1 MAISKI
7 LHMKDCGS
15 SFHGKHLK
23 SALEYITVPEKTQNG
38 RLVSAINCQVD
49 NAFEQMKETKKKF
62 NKTDKRQAYH
72 IILSFKEGEVSPDT
86 VFELTERFVKEY
98 LGNDYEAVFAVHD
111 NTEHPHSHIVFNS
124 VSFRDGKK
132 YHYQKG
138 DWEKYI
144 QPITNRLCK
153 EYGLSTIELDEES
166 GKRRGRDSYQEWNSY
181 RDGKFVWSRMVA
193 RDVDACIIQAASFE
207 SFVSMLENKGY
218 EVKNSL
224 NEKLEKENREFTE
237 QLEGKQNEVNK
248 GLQTIAQLRT
258 ELENLKKEMKI
269 MQDRNTDLE
278 QQILQRDEKRKYEEE
293 YETLYN
299 DISAKLYTGGYQIYT
314 SINMDAQAHLQSAVD
329 ENLAQYTGVN
339 DEGVYEF
346 QGAATCIDNATGKVV
361 AIVGG
366 RSQEYK
372 GYTLNRAYQS
382 YRQPGS
388 SIKPIL
394 DYTPLLERNF
404 YPETMVRDEPIESG
418 PVNSPDVYEGDI
430 TLRYAVEKSKNT
442 IAWKYFTEMSADT
455 CLTYLKNMDFKKI
468 VPEDYVPP
476 VSIGGMTYGVSAL
489 EMASAYTTLENEGIF
504 RSPTCITK
512 ITDASGNIIID
523 NIDYEHSKTTTI
535 EKKQIYQ
542 TNACR
547 MMTDMLKGV
556 LISGTGRNYNI
567 GNAICAAKTGTTNE
581 NKDVWFV
588 GYSRYYTTA
597 VWVGYDMPKEINDN
611 YGNTCSG
618 KIWNNFMTYMH
629 TDLPVTD
636 FPPYIMENGASS
648 NGEPVTEETTTE
660 EETEPQSVYTEE
672 TPQPELTVPTE
683 ETPESVTAPET
694 KETEEF
700 TEETTTYYSTTEG
713 YTSDNVAPGG
723 ADGGVYQEYWGE

>member
-7 LHMKDCGS
+7 LHMKDCGR

-23 SALEYITVPEKTQNG
+23 YALEYITVPEKTQNG

-132 YHYQKG
+132 YHYQKE

-218 EVKNSL
+218 EVKNANGEGKYLAVKPQGMKRFVRLKSLGEEYTEERIRQRIYEENISSYIKENKPRIVYCRVRRYKRAKMSGLQKKYYARLYRIGKLKKKAYSVAWKYRDEKKKMQKLQAQYQFLVKELTEMIRSLTEAVQSHTGNYEAIEKMLKQMETIRLDEAVAKNLTSL

-278 QQILQRDEKRKYEEE
+278 QQISQRDETIREQGQA
-293 YETLYN
+293 
-299 DISAKLYTGGYQIYT
+299 IIAK
-314 SINMDAQAHLQSAVD
+314 
-329 ENLAQYTGVN
+329 
-339 DEGVYEF
+339 
-346 QGAATCIDNATGKVV
+346 
-361 AIVGG
+361 
-366 RSQEYK
+366 
-372 GYTLNRAYQS
+372 
-382 YRQPGS
+382 
-388 SIKPIL
+388 
-394 DYTPLLERNF
+394 
-404 YPETMVRDEPIESG
+404 
-418 PVNSPDVYEGDI
+418 NS
-430 TLRYAVEKSKNT
+430 
-442 IAWKYFTEMSADT
+442 
-455 CLTYLKNMDFKKI
+455 
-468 VPEDYVPP
+468 
-476 VSIGGMTYGVSAL
+476 
-489 EMASAYTTLENEGIF
+489 
-504 RSPTCITK
+504 
-512 ITDASGNIIID
+512 
-523 NIDYEHSKTTTI
+523 TI
-535 EKKQIYQ
+535 EKYKSAEEKAADEQHHGRTDLQEETVEKQSEIEMKENYDSQAVGQ
-542 TNACR
+542 TQGAIPKQAATIPAGAIPVYANA
-547 MMTDMLKGV
+547 GGIPV
-556 LISGTGRNYNI
+556 
-567 GNAICAAKTGTTNE
+567 
-581 NKDVWFV
+581 
-588 GYSRYYTTA
+588 YYT
-597 VWVGYDMPKEINDN
+597 
-611 YGNTCSG
+611 
-618 KIWNNFMTYMH
+618 MTLVQDQKVLQRTDVDYMH
-629 TDLPVTD
+629 RKPSV
-636 FPPYIMENGASS
+636 FEGIMSKFAFKKNDCRSA
-648 NGEPVTEETTTE
+648 
-660 EETEPQSVYTEE
+660 
-672 TPQPELTVPTE
+672 
-683 ETPESVTAPET
+683 
-694 KETEEF
+694 
-700 TEETTTYYSTTEG
+700 
-713 YTSDNVAPGG
+713 
-723 ADGGVYQEYWGE
+723 